1 MLPLDAG
8 GGGGIDAAGGGG
20 VSLETAVVD
29 KVILSR
35 SIMFCSCVVLVG
47 AGGSDRTNALLGTDV
62 EATDVDGDG
71 SMPTNAKPS
80 LAPPGVLS
88 VGPEDLCLECLHSI
102 EQATIRNEIQQIE
115 IYQRMYIH
123 ST

>member
-1 MLPLDAG
+1 M
-8 GGGGIDAAGGGG
+8 
-20 VSLETAVVD
+20 SLETAVVD

-62 EATDVDGDG
+62 EGTDEDGDG
-71 SMPTNAKPS
+71 SMLTNDKPS
-80 LAPPGVLS
+80 LVPPGVLS
-88 VGPEDLCLECLHSI
+88 VGLEELCLECLHSI
-102 EQATIRNEIQQIE
+102 EQATIRNKIQQIE
-115 IYQRMYIH
+115 IYQRMCNH